1 VTSRPVYSIGAVAR
15 MLDIPPATLRTWEE
29 RYGLPVPER
38 SPGGHRLYSRDQV
51 DQLRFI
57 KAQLAQGM
65 APADAH
71 RLLAERLAAGSLSFG
86 NPEPGKTRL
95 LILLAERDPHAA
107 ELSEYFLRTEGYEV
121 AAALDAADATR
132 RSEELTPSMT
142 VIDLLISG
150 GGGLE
155 LCRQLKQRSDAP
167 ILAVSTLDTSDAAL
181 EAGADAF
188 LQKPLD
194 PLQLVSAI
202 KDLLGASAFL
212 RRTAGGLALRPGR
225 RLAGARPAAT
235 SSWTRSWAAASRPTR
250 STWWWGRPAAARPS
264 WPSSTSSTTPTP
276 SGLPST

>member
-1 VTSRPVYSIGAVAR
+1 VTSPAVYSIGAVAR

-51 DQLRFI
+51 DQLRFV
-57 KAQLAQGM
+57 KVQLDQGIS
-65 APADAH
+65 PADAH
-71 RLLAERLAAGSLSFG
+71 RLLAERLDAGSLSFG
-86 NPEPGKTRL
+86 EPEAGKTRL

-132 RSEELTPSMT
+132 RSEELAPSMT

-194 PLQLVSAI
+194 PLQLVSAV

-212 RRTAGGLALRPGR
+212 RGSAGGPR
-225 RLAGARPAAT
+225 
-235 SSWTRSWAAASRPTR
+235 
-250 STWWWGRPAAARPS
+250 
-264 WPSSTSSTTPTP
+264 
-276 SGLPST
+276 

>member
-1 VTSRPVYSIGAVAR
+1 VPQTVRPIYSIGAVAR

-51 DQLRFI
+51 DQLRFV
-57 KAQLAQGM
+57 KVQLAQGL

-71 RLLAERLAAGSLSFG
+71 RLLAERLAAGWSSFG
-86 NPEPGKTRL
+86 EPEAGKTRL
-95 LILLAERDPHAA
+95 LILLAERDPYAA

-121 AAALDAADATR
+121 ASALVAADATQKVQ
-132 RSEELTPSMT
+132 ELTPSMT

-150 GGGLE
+150 GSGLA

-194 PLQLVSAI
+194 PLQLVSAV

-212 RRTAGGLALRPGR
+212 RRTAGGLP
-225 RLAGARPAAT
+225 
-235 SSWTRSWAAASRPTR
+235 
-250 STWWWGRPAAARPS
+250 
-264 WPSSTSSTTPTP
+264 
-276 SGLPST
+276 

>member
-1 VTSRPVYSIGAVAR
+1 

-51 DQLRFI
+51 DQLRFV
-57 KAQLAQGM
+57 KVQLAQGM

-71 RLLAERLAAGSLSFG
+71 RLLAERLGADLLSFG
-86 NPEPGKTRL
+86 EPEAGKTRL
-95 LILLAERDPHAA
+95 LILLAERDSYAA

-121 AAALDAADATR
+121 ASALDATDATH

-150 GGGLE
+150 GSGLE

-194 PLQLVSAI
+194 PLQLVSAV

-212 RRTAGGLALRPGR
+212 RRTAGGLP
-225 RLAGARPAAT
+225 
-235 SSWTRSWAAASRPTR
+235 
-250 STWWWGRPAAARPS
+250 
-264 WPSSTSSTTPTP
+264 
-276 SGLPST
+276 